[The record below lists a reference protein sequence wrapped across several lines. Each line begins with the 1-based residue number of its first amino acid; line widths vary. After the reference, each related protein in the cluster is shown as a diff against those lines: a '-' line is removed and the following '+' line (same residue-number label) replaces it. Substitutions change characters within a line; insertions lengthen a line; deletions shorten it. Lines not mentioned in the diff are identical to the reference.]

1 MKPTGA
7 PRALISLVSRKWERE
22 EPDERGARRR
32 CEFDRT
38 PRLASLPTTMLLL
51 SVQDVLA
58 VGLVSQAP
66 KRN

>member
-7 PRALISLVSRKWERE
+7 PRALISLVSRKCGNEKSRTSDE
-22 EPDERGARRR
+22 EVRVRPY
-32 CEFDRT
+32 C
-38 PRLASLPTTMLLL
+38 RLASLPTTMLLL